1 MSIYQVVLGM
11 VIGPVKWG
19 PGGVLV
25 FGTGNKNVFFLETTF
40 PILINFGLRH
50 QSNNASSCWDSLQH
64 PPLPKGLRGKLTPT
78 PAFSSKNLRIYWS
91 ECTELDTD
99 GSWARLDW
107 RTEINIV
114 TFGTRLRYFFLD
126 MAIAPT
132 IGGSKSP
139 PILRIVFSQ
148 RPSLI
153 GMKFVWGIRG
163 VRPCQIVL
171 PVRSPSALS
180 KAVPKCVIFFKNL
193 CQKLLGQMRS
203 TWFGGFWNMSR
214 CLVLNIFNV

>member
-40 PILINFGLRH
+40 PILINFGLGH

-78 PAFSSKNLRIYWS
+78 PAFSSKNLRIYRS

-99 GSWARLDW
+99 GFWARLDW
-107 RTEINIV
+107 RTEINIA
-114 TFGTRLRYFFLD
+114 TFGTRLH
-126 MAIAPT
+126 
-132 IGGSKSP
+132 
-139 PILRIVFSQ
+139 
-148 RPSLI
+148 
-153 GMKFVWGIRG
+153 
-163 VRPCQIVL
+163 
-171 PVRSPSALS
+171 
-180 KAVPKCVIFFKNL
+180 VIFFWTWRFLRLLEARKVHLSCESSFPNVPVWLEWNL
-193 CQKLLGQMRS
+193 YEASEECGLVRLCSPSGPRPLSLKQSPNVSFFSKIFVRNYWGKCAQLDLGA
-203 TWFGGFWNMSR
+203 FGT
-214 CLVLNIFNV
+214 CLDV